1 MVQKLIFN
9 KFIKKKDDN
18 EKWIQFSSSNT
29 NINLNRLHECSL
41 SQFNKAI
48 TELRKTKYS
57 LPEFQLE
64 KIMNSQHELAVYIN
78 QLPKDVLSDVKFL
91 NFLSECSIKRK
102 TQIYNKN
109 NRNFHYLPT
118 IQEGMQE
125 SASQKINNVSEE
137 DDLLVRRQSSAFS
150 RTINNSIKNSQY
162 LYDITKSEISKSFF
176 KKSETN
182 EIINENAI
190 ENSIHVDK
198 DINLLSNDSS
208 FKDIDGSYDNQ
219 QRKNNSQK
227 ANQDLSLTQEELSC
241 TVVTE
246 IDEDSKLQKSQY
258 FGNFNEKLLQ
268 TLTTTRDYNS
278 SPRSKVMASISSPGS
293 NQSLKM
299 TQEYQKQQYMQSQ
312 QIQLNLQQQLQQKQN
327 LTDKQKTQFSQQK
340 TRFSQSVQ
348 RQDLMPEDQ
357 MQTPEQNYLRQP
369 QSTKNQKSQNSNEY
383 FISSSNFSNSSSKN
397 SNITPVMGVNPNQ
410 MSKLNNSQTANNF
423 QNKQKVQES
432 KLQQQKQNIL
442 TFPGTGNIANSIVGD
457 FYDKSLSQTVVP
469 SFNQNN
475 QGTKINL
482 EISESNATKIN
493 NKYKLSNNT
502 QSQTQM
508 SQNSRQQDFSSQNGG
523 QAGNQTEMSQTLN
536 FKQQALFLAQGQPK
550 SMEHVPSKEE
560 IQMKFIKET
569 ISHSQIGKQENDD
582 FNQRQ
587 DVLGIFSREMIST
600 DRKNRETACFSQ
612 ESIQGGNSLGQTIN
626 YKQINQRNQSQ
637 MKLSQTSQEN
647 EEEATY
653 KNKAQIEQQGMS
665 TTIVFKNQPQYQQ
678 NRIQTQNGQQSFQ
691 QIFSNPQKKSS
702 MMDSNLL
709 GGQVTSQVLHQ
720 ENQEID
726 EGEKNSLQ
734 QIEFLPSMGSRKASQ
749 SGHFSKEFLNSFQSQ
764 KMLNSEFNRQSVF
777 QTGHFKS
784 VDPNSVIE
792 SKLKKSNNEN
802 QERFNQN
809 TLYIQD
815 LQKIQESKI
824 IDRTTDKQY
833 ISPFQVSFSPKST
846 MIQQSNFNVPQIQIQ
861 QQRLTDVS
869 NTPVL
874 LSPKHSQQLYSVQQS
889 GSVTIVPKKRFEYES
904 IKEETFT
911 SDKVKQKMFINF
923 NNNRTAESQEIEGK
937 SDQQQNMVNKIE
949 NLKNNMSNIN
959 QQDINKK
966 NQESNIKDDQSEQP
980 KGEKKKLYHLKEQNS
995 QFSNNK
1001 KQKGFSGGQYSSS
1014 SSGGKDYQN
1023 SRKNDFN
1030 MYQDISV
1037 NIYKSLVHPLNQIG
1051 ASTIM
1056 NNLNALQVSEITGLK
1071 NSVYVTG
1078 NGQTDDAASKDKIP
1092 KAFNPIQA
1100 SDWCIT
1106 FNNQKG
1112 DVEIK
1117 TSQENAIGE
1126 NYRTI
1131 LKKLCLKGDE
1141 KNQAIYD
1148 KVKVI
1153 LEEQKFTELEIIG
1166 RGSYGLVLKV
1176 KNQQGFERAIK
1187 VQLINA
1193 DDQDQYKDG
1202 EFKIGKYLT
1211 DDGTENLYGQII
1223 TLHNIYILQ
1232 DTESEHRIYL
1242 MEMELAESSLSKQ
1255 ISKRVEKGKMTDPF
1269 PQDEFIS
1276 ICRWC
1281 IQTLVRIHN
1290 SGCVH
1295 RDVKTDNILKMG
1307 NNFLFTDFGESEYVY
1322 NLKNLH
1328 IKQTDTFRVRQKF
1341 TGTLTY
1347 LSPLLRECYNK
1358 LDDNQSSDQLY
1369 HDPFKSDIYSLGLV
1383 FLQIKLFMNGMNK
1396 TEIFPILK
1404 DPKRAYEEAQA
1415 NNINHIILK
1424 QKYFIFDGQEY
1435 ECINILQSMLEI
1447 DETKRMSTIKLALI
1461 CQIDKQ
1467 FLSRIIIPY
1476 PKIFRPK
1483 QIKED
1488 YGNNMCKVNYSI
1500 KYMEYEG
1507 ETLKIGDKILRH
1519 GRGKLFRHEKNSKT
1533 IIYEGFWSKDLP
1545 HGQGKLSK
1553 IFQDDWEYEGQFYK
1567 GVFHGKGEIR
1577 FNGNTVYSGEFRN
1590 YILKEFL
1597 IPKQACPQSGTFKLE
1612 AFAKKMYKIK
1622 KKADN
1627 QEQKYC
1633 FIDKKINLFQ
1643 KFRFCLQIKLH
1654 QIPHIENLLCLLK
1667 ESKSNFLRLR
1677 LKNYKKINMDSVS
1690 HAPNQQE
1697 IYKKRDIFIVC
1708 KKMNVEVIYDEEFTF
1723 TDYQLE
1729 SILQICNQIEYI
1741 DLKFISQE
1749 QATKLFSGERS
1760 FDYLKQ
1766 IKNANDQKFS
1776 EEFFCNLMNSKV
1788 VSRLDIIEYE
1798 NKSLFGLGLKRIFEK
1813 RVQVQFVKEINL
1825 SNSYISAQNESFQ
1838 SFFASDC
1845 LNQINKLNL
1854 HNIGSLNDESLRIIS
1869 SSKYLQNLKEL
1880 DISQCSKVTHKGL
1893 NQFSTLLQQN
1903 LPQLQVLR
1911 IGGLVNP
1918 KVDTGLNKYLFNPT
1932 MKMLESLF
1940 KNATNLQELDLGNS
1954 QMLTDSVVKTITIT
1968 KHLPNL
1974 LILILSKC
1982 PLLTHKSFEYF
1993 HRQTNNLKILE
2004 MVDFSY
2010 TKITLNLSLKKPA
2023 QSIKKLKIAE
2033 CQQIDWNQL
2042 AGYLQISHVSEI
2054 YFDSD
2059 LLEYVSKQKEEDY
2072 KQAIRLLKNYNIFL
2086 NIVSEL
2092 SLEYIIKFF
2101 DKKNDLKIR
2110 IYSLTYPEYQ
2120 LEKAV
2125 ITQIKKLDKHAKFK
2139 IKDCKGVSFK
2149 ERIEEAR
2156 AKVFKYKHYQIL
2168 EQPLQVLDQDYDNY
2182 GNQQLSANEERFED
2196 LKRIL
2201 NGRLFLEFHLLDL
2214 KNEQQFAHLIIKP
2227 LAQSKFTR
2235 GLEMIDLSNSII
2247 NDEDLY
2253 ELTKSQYFQKLE
2265 SICINNCQEI
2275 TEIGINCLI
2284 ESIQGFPALKEIQV
2298 QQKFV
2303 NFQNLNLN
2311 AWQKRGQA
2319 FKIIIDTLQIRN
2331 IEVIRD
2337 EKMFLQ
2343 YAQQICS
2350 INQSIISTI
2359 SVIGTPFLI
2368 SKILYQLSQNTPSPL
2383 KYVTIEVSIS
2393 SENEIEDIQQAISL
2407 IQNFNTIESLFFDF
2421 RKLRFLS
2428 YSLMKSLFKC
2438 LENLSVLKQLKI
2450 MIKNYG
2456 RRDYFLDGGHI
2467 IELFENLK
2475 KFTQLKKLSIYF
2487 KQKKNVNQQINKI
2500 MTDKIGTCIRSVAK
2514 NLQEMNIQFINWDIQ
2529 QRIQGFNIIQ
2539 FTQFDT
2545 CKSLQS
2551 LTLNFRNMLKSNR
2564 DYIKD
2569 ETVKSLTDGLKGMQF
2584 LRQLSLNL
2592 KKQFIFYFA
2601 NLYNNNTQLISW
2613 GKKNEYIT
2621 DQSLIYIKELL
2632 QANKNLKLFDINL
2645 KNWEQC
2651 SIKTI
2656 TEFIDAINQQQKL
2669 QTLWLNLAKWGVFN
2683 STLVGD
2689 IIEKLLE
2696 KNGEQIQNLKINFS
2710 KSFKLHQKNV
2720 SDSNLIQLFTNIS
2733 KINDLT
2739 SFHLNLSN
2747 WGQNNELITN
2757 DCLQGFNQILS
2768 KKKLKSLTLK
2778 IKKQFLI
2785 FLFQIKLFYLK
2796 SWGCE
2801 NNRITDTFIPN
2812 LVQQMSNLNDL
2823 EYLYLNFQ
2831 GMGQFI
2837 SDNKIGNQEAIKQIG
2852 ECLLKSKK
2860 LKTIKLNMN
2869 NWKTETD
2876 EDCLFDMF
2884 KQLQKR
2890 PQPQEIQ
2897 LSLAGWFSNKDN
2909 FSKKLQEYENQVI
2922 ESRAIQK
2929 LNFNFSNWM
2938 SISQAIE
2945 AQNIYFNMFQ
2955 LENILDLT
2963 LDFSKWNKL
2972 SDNFESELILLL
2984 SNLQE
2989 LQNLKSLDLNL
3000 SYDLRQEL
3008 DISRNLK
3015 IQLEQSLTKLIQ
3027 LETLKL
3033 NLKGWT
3039 FKNSDIQNEVI
3050 EYIFLGISRLIK
3062 MRVLQLNMDDWNS
3075 NTDISKAN
3083 FEIFSKNLK
3092 DLRMLSKIYL
3102 SFENWYQ
3109 QPSKNQ
3115 NISSP
3120 NNNKPQNEDYIISQY
3135 NFLIEKLLIIIDNA
3149 KLLDYFF
3156 LNLQNWPFIS
3166 KKQLYYL
3173 ETTLTNMNIQHK
3185 LVGKLFNNDTIMA
3198 F

>member
-9 KFIKKKDDN
+9 KFIKKKNDN

-48 TELRKTKYS
+48 IELRKTNYS
-57 LPEFQLE
+57 LPEFSLE
-64 KIMNSQHELAVYIN
+64 KIMNSQHELAVYFN

-91 NFLSECSIKRK
+91 NFLSGCSIKRK
-102 TQIYNKN
+102 TQIYNSK

-125 SASQKINNVSEE
+125 SASQKINNVSED

-150 RTINNSIKNSQY
+150 KTINNSIKNSQY
-162 LYDITKSEISKSFF
+162 LYDITKSEISKSLF
-176 KKSETN
+176 KKQETN

-198 DINLLSNDSS
+198 DIDLLSNDSS

-219 QRKNNSQK
+219 QKKNQNQK
-227 ANQDLSLTQEELSC
+227 GKQDLSLTQEELGC

-246 IDEDSKLQKSQY
+246 IDEDTKLQKSQY
-258 FGNFNEKLLQ
+258 FGNFNEKILQ

-278 SPRSKVMASISSPGS
+278 SPRSKIMVSISSPGS
-293 NQSLKM
+293 NQSLKIA
-299 TQEYQKQQYMQSQ
+299 QEQQKQSLIQSQ
-312 QIQLNLQQQLQQKQN
+312 QIQLNLQQQLFEKQN
-327 LTDKQKTQFSQQK
+327 QAEKQKAQLNKQK
-340 TRFSQSVQ
+340 LRFSQSPQ
-348 RQDLMPEDQ
+348 PSDQ
-357 MQTPEQNYLRQP
+357 MLDLQIQAQEQYNQIYP
-369 QSTKNQKSQNSNEY
+369 QSTKNVTKLTNQKSQNSNEF
-383 FISSSNFSNSSSKN
+383 FISSSNFSNTSLKN
-397 SNITPVMGVNPNQ
+397 NSPVQSVNPNQ
-410 MSKLNNSQTANNF
+410 MSKLNNGQNTNNF
-423 QNKQKVQES
+423 QNKQIK
-432 KLQQQKQNIL
+432 QQQQQQQNIL
-442 TFPGTGNIANSIVGD
+442 TFPGPGNIANSIVGD

-469 SFNQNN
+469 SYNQNN
-475 QGTKINL
+475 QGTKMNL
-482 EISESNATKIN
+482 ETSESNATKIN
-493 NKYKLSNNT
+493 NKFKLSNNS
-502 QSQTQM
+502 QSQTQV

-523 QAGNQTEMSQTLN
+523 QAGNQTDMSQTLN
-536 FKQQALFLAQGQPK
+536 FKQQAPFLTQGQFR
-550 SMEHVPSKEE
+550 SMEYVPSKEE

-582 FNQRQ
+582 FGSKPE
-587 DVLGIFSREMIST
+587 VLGIFSREIISA
-600 DRKNRETACFSQ
+600 DRRNRETACFSQ
-612 ESIQGGNSLGQTIN
+612 ESIQANSMGQAIS
-626 YKQINQRNQSQ
+626 KKLINQRAPGQ
-637 MKLSQTSQEN
+637 MKLSQASQEQ
-647 EEEATY
+647 EEEVTQRA
-653 KNKAQIEQQGMS
+653 KPQFEQQGMS
-665 TTIVFKNQPQYQQ
+665 TTVIVKNQPQQFYKQS
-678 NRIQTQNGQQSFQ
+678 IQNGLQGITQT
-691 QIFSNPQKKSS
+691 FSNIQKKNNL
-702 MMDSNLL
+702 MDSNLL
-709 GGQVTSQVLHQ
+709 GGQVTSQVLQ
-720 ENQEID
+720 IENYEFD
-726 EGEKNSLQ
+726 EGNKYNLQ
-734 QIEFLPSMGSRKASQ
+734 QNEYLPSIGSRKASQ
-749 SGHFSKEFLNSFQSQ
+749 SGNDPKDFLNSFQSQ
-764 KMLNSEFNRQSVF
+764 KLLNSEFNGQSVL

-784 VDPNSVIE
+784 IDPNSVME

-802 QERFNQN
+802 QERQNQN

-824 IDRTTDKQY
+824 IDRDKQY
-833 ISPFQVSFSPKST
+833 ISPFQVSFSPKSNVV
-846 MIQQSNFNVPQIQIQ
+846 QQSNQYVPQIQIQ
-861 QQRLTDVS
+861 QQKLTDVS

-874 LSPKHSQQLYSVQQS
+874 LSPKHSQCLYSVQQS

-904 IKEETFT
+904 TKEETFT
-911 SDKVKQKMFINF
+911 NEKIKQKMFINF
-923 NNNRTAESQEIEGK
+923 NNNRTSESQEIEGK
-937 SDQQQNMVNKIE
+937 NDQQNM
-949 NLKNNMSNIN
+949 
-959 QQDINKK
+959 QDINQK
-966 NQESNIKDDQSEQP
+966 NHESNIKDDQSEQP
-980 KGEKKKLYHLKEQNS
+980 KGERKKIYHLKEQNS
-995 QFSNNK
+995 QFSNGK
-1001 KQKGFSGGQYSSS
+1001 KQKGFSGGQYSGS
-1014 SSGGKDYQN
+1014 SSGGKDNQN
-1023 SRKNDFN
+1023 IRKNDNN
-1030 MYQDISV
+1030 MYEDISI
-1037 NIYKSLVHPLNQIG
+1037 NIYKSLVHPLNPIG
-1051 ASTIM
+1051 VSTIM

-1078 NGQTDDAASKDKIP
+1078 NGQVDEAPTKEKIP
-1092 KAFNPIQA
+1092 KAFNPIKA

-1131 LKKLCLKGDE
+1131 LKKLSLRGDE

-1153 LEEQKFTELEIIG
+1153 LEEQKFTDIEIIG
-1166 RGSYGLVLKV
+1166 RGSFGLVLKV

-1232 DTESEHRIYL
+1232 DTESEHMIYL

-1255 ISKRVEKGKMTDPF
+1255 INKRLEKGTMTNPF
-1269 PQDEFIS
+1269 TQDEFIS

-1295 RDVKTDNILKMG
+1295 RDIKTDNILKMG

-1347 LSPLLRECYNK
+1347 LSPQLRECFNK
-1358 LDDNQSSDQLY
+1358 LDDNQSDQLY

-1383 FLQIKLFMNGMNK
+1383 FLQIQLFINGMNK
-1396 TEIFPILK
+1396 TEIFSILK
-1404 DPKRAYEEAQA
+1404 DPKRAYEVAQA

-1424 QKYFIFDGQEY
+1424 QKYFIIECQEY

-1447 DETKRMSTIKLALI
+1447 EENKRMSTIKLALI

-1488 YGNNMCKVNYSI
+1488 YGNNICKVKYSI

-1545 HGQGKLSK
+1545 HGQGKFSK

-1567 GVFHGKGEIR
+1567 GVFHGKGDIR
-1577 FNGNTVYSGEFRN
+1577 FNGNTIYSGEFRN
-1590 YILKEFL
+1590 YILKDFL
-1597 IPKQACPQSGTFKLE
+1597 IPKQMCPQYGIFKLR
-1612 AFAKKMYKIK
+1612 AFGKRMYKIK

-1627 QEQKYC
+1627 QE
-1633 FIDKKINLFQ
+1633 
-1643 KFRFCLQIKLH
+1643 FCLQIKLH
-1654 QIPHIENLLCLLK
+1654 QITNIENLLCLLK
-1667 ESKSNFLRLR
+1667 ESKSNFLRLS
-1677 LKNYKKINMDSVS
+1677 LKNYKKTNMDSVS
-1690 HAPNQQE
+1690 HAPNQQDV
-1697 IYKKRDIFIVC
+1697 YKKRDTFIVC
-1708 KKMNVEVIYDEEFTF
+1708 KKMVVEVVYDEEFTF

-1749 QATKLFSGERS
+1749 QATKMFSGEKS

-1766 IKNANDQKFS
+1766 IKSANGQKFS

-1788 VSRLDIIEYE
+1788 MSRLDIIEYE

-1813 RVQVQFVKEINL
+1813 RLQVQFVKEINL
-1825 SNSYISAQNESFQ
+1825 SNSFISAQNESFQ

-1845 LNQINKLNL
+1845 LNQIIKLNL
-1854 HNIGSLNDESLRIIS
+1854 KNIASLNDESLRIIS

-1880 DISQCSKVTHKGL
+1880 NISECPKVTHKGL
-1893 NQFSTLLQQN
+1893 NQFSMQLQQN

-1940 KNATNLQELDLGNS
+1940 KNASNLLELDLGNTS
-1954 QMLTDSVVKTITIT
+1954 MLTDSIVKGITIT

-1974 LILILSKC
+1974 LFLILSKC

-1993 HRQTNNLKILE
+1993 HRQTSNIKTLE

-2023 QSIKKLKIAE
+2023 QFIKKLKIVE
-2033 CQQIDWNQL
+2033 CQQINWNQL
-2042 AGYLQISHVSEI
+2042 AGYLQISHTSEI

-2059 LLEYVSKQKEEDY
+2059 LLEFISKQKEEEQ
-2072 KQAIRLLKNYNIFL
+2072 KQAIRLLSNYKIYL

-2101 DKKNDLKIR
+2101 DKRNNLDVR
-2110 IYSLTYPEYQ
+2110 IFSFTYPEYQ
-2120 LEKAV
+2120 LEKSV
-2125 ITQIKKLDKHAKFK
+2125 ITQIKKLDKHTKFK
-2139 IKDCKGVSFK
+2139 IKDYQGVSFK
-2149 ERIEEAR
+2149 ERIQDAR
-2156 AKVFKYKHYQIL
+2156 TKVYKYKHYQIL
-2168 EQPLQVLDQDYDNY
+2168 EQPLCVLDEDYDNY
-2182 GNQQLSANEERFED
+2182 GNQQLPANEERFED

-2247 NDEDLY
+2247 NDEDLQ

-2265 SICINNCQEI
+2265 NICINNCQEI
-2275 TEIGINCLI
+2275 TETGINCLI
-2284 ESIQGFPALKEIQV
+2284 ESIQGFPSLKEVQV
-2298 QQKFV
+2298 QQKLV
-2303 NFQNLNLN
+2303 NFQNLNLT
-2311 AWQKRGQA
+2311 ALQRRGQA

-2337 EKMFLQ
+2337 ERMFLQ
-2343 YAQQICS
+2343 YAQYICS
-2350 INQSIISTI
+2350 INQSIINTL

-2368 SKILYQLSQNTPSPL
+2368 NKILNQLSQNSPSPL
-2383 KYVTIEVSIS
+2383 KYVTIDVSIS
-2393 SENEIEDIQQAISL
+2393 QENEIEDIQQAISL
-2407 IQNFNTIESLFFDF
+2407 IQHFNTIESLFFDF

-2428 YSLMKSLFKC
+2428 YSLMKNLFKYI
-2438 LENLSVLKQLKI
+2438 ENLSLLQQLKI

-2456 RRDYFLDGGHI
+2456 RKEYFLEGGHI
-2467 IELFENLK
+2467 VELFENLK
-2475 KFTQLKKLSIYF
+2475 KFPQLKKLGVYL

-2500 MTDKIGTCIRSVAK
+2500 MTDKIGNCIRSVVK
-2514 NLQEMNIQFINWDIQ
+2514 NFQEVNIQFINWDIQ
-2529 QRIQGFNIIQ
+2529 QRIQGFNVIQ
-2539 FTQFDT
+2539 FGQFDV

-2551 LTLNFRNMLKSNR
+2551 LTLNFRNLLKSNR

-2569 ETVKSLTDGLKGMQF
+2569 ETVKSLTDGLKAMKF

-2592 KKQFIFYFA
+2592 K
-2601 NLYNNNTQLISW
+2601 NW
-2613 GKKNEYIT
+2613 GKRNEYIT
-2621 DQSLIYIKELL
+2621 DQSLVYIKELL
-2632 QANKNLKLFDINL
+2632 QSNKNLKLFDINL
-2645 KNWEQC
+2645 KNWEQG
-2651 SIKTI
+2651 SIKSI
-2656 TEFIDAINQQQKL
+2656 TEFIEALNQQQKL

-2689 IIEKLLE
+2689 IIEKILE

-2710 KSFKLHQKNV
+2710 KSYKLHQKNV
-2720 SDSNLIQLFTNIS
+2720 SDSNLIKLFTNLS

-2747 WGQNNELITN
+2747 WGQNNELITD
-2757 DCLQGFNQILS
+2757 DCLKGFNQILS
-2768 KKKLKSLTLK
+2768 KKKIRSLTLK
-2778 IKKQFLI
+2778 IKN
-2785 FLFQIKLFYLK
+2785 
-2796 SWGCE
+2796 WGCE

-2812 LVQQMSNLNDL
+2812 LIQQMSNLNDL
-2823 EYLYLNFQ
+2823 EYLYLNFS

-2852 ECLLKSKK
+2852 DQLLKSKK

-2869 NWKTETD
+2869 NWKTEAD
-2876 EDCLFDMF
+2876 EDCLSFLF

-2890 PQPQEIQ
+2890 PQPQEIH
-2897 LSLAGWFSNKDN
+2897 LSLAGWFQNKDN
-2909 FSKKLQEYENQVI
+2909 FSKKISQNQNEII
-2922 ESRAIQK
+2922 ESKAIQK
-2929 LNFNFSNWM
+2929 LYFNFSNWM

-2955 LENILDLT
+2955 LENMLDLT

-2972 SDNFESELILLL
+2972 QDNFESELIVLL

-2989 LQNLKSLDLNL
+2989 LYNLKSLDLNL
-3000 SYDLRQEL
+3000 SYDLSQDL

-3033 NLKGWT
+3033 NLKGWR

-3050 EYIFLGISRLIK
+3050 EHIFLGISRQIK
-3062 MRVLQLNMDDWNS
+3062 IRVLHLNMDDWNS

-3109 QPSKNQ
+3109 QFNKTMNV
-3115 NISSP
+3115 SSS
-3120 NNNKPQNEDYIISQY
+3120 NSTKPQNEDYIMSQY
-3135 NFLIEKLLIIIDNA
+3135 SILIEKLLEIINNA

-3166 KKQLYYL
+3166 KKLLYYL
-3173 ETTLTNMNIQHK
+3173 ETNLASMNIQHK
-3185 LVGKLFNNDTIMA
+3185 LVGKLFSNNTVMT